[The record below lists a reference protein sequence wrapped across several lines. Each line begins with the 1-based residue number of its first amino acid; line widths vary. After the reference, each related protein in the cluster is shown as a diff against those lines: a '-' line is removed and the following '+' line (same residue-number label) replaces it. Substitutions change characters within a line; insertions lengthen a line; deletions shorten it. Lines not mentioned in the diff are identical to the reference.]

1 MSSGFNLDADEQLA
15 VDELTRFA
23 EEAIAPL
30 VKPHLNDAF
39 PKDVAHTVLRRLAEF
54 GVGNGWVREEGGG
67 LGLPYRLSGRLYEAV
82 ARSCPDVA
90 GMCFV
95 HEGAAMKI
103 FRGARPAVRE
113 KLLGGLLT
121 GDLIGCSAVTEA
133 GGGSNVRAM
142 RTRVEDAG
150 NYYRVTGE
158 KMWISNATIADVTLL
173 TAKAPD
179 GSYVML
185 AVDLQETPVER
196 REIKKLG
203 LNGWSLGQLNFV
215 DTLVAKEN
223 VIGEVNAGLRET
235 MRGFE
240 RARCFVSTI
249 ALGLSGAALD
259 HSIQYAKDRQQFGK
273 SLGELQLIQ
282 EQIADMATEL
292 DASRLLVYRALDLLD
307 QGVQCNKE
315 AAMAKVF
322 ATEAALRITSKAI
335 QIHGAFG
342 ISTEFPLERLFRC
355 ARMLTI
361 PDGTTQINQLVIGR
375 ELLGL
380 SAF

>member
-1 MSSGFNLDADEQLA
+1 MASSFQLDADEQLA
-15 VDELTRFA
+15 VDELARFA
-23 EEAIAPL
+23 QAEIAPS
-30 VKPHLNDAF
+30 VANHLGDII
-39 PKDVAHTVLRRLAEF
+39 PKDVAHGILRNLAQF
-54 GVGNGWVREEGGG
+54 GVGSGWVREEGGG
-67 LGLPYRLSGRLYEAV
+67 LGLPFRLSGRLYEAL

-90 GMCFV
+90 GMCFA

-103 FRGARPAVRE
+103 FGGARPAVRE
-113 KLLGGLLT
+113 KLLGGLIA
-121 GDLIGCSAVTEA
+121 GELIGCSAVTEA
-133 GGGSNVRAM
+133 SGGSNVRAM
-142 RTRVEDAG
+142 RTRAEDAG
-150 NYYRVTGE
+150 SHYRVAGE

-173 TAKAPD
+173 TAKASD

-185 AVDLQETPVER
+185 AVDLRETQVER

-215 DTLVAKEN
+215 DTLVPKEN
-223 VIGEVNAGLRET
+223 VIGEINGGLRET

-249 ALGLSGAALD
+249 ALGLAGAALD
-259 HSIQYAKDRQQFGK
+259 HSIRYAKDRQQFGK

-282 EQIADMATEL
+282 ELIANMATEL

-322 ATEAALRITSKAI
+322 ATEAAVRITSKAI
-335 QIHGAFG
+335 QIHGAYG